1 MKKKK
6 IMGVCILVLIAL
18 VSTLHSISA
27 DETIAGGGPISP
39 AITYSSEITEIVPA
53 VTGESVTGSYEYY
66 VTKEF
71 DLFPGNNWVNAVRIA
86 AQADGTVVNIDI
98 DGDDIADQTLNL
110 DEGDNCEADLPTGT
124 HITSN
129 YELTVHQYDDYL
141 WDWEMVILP
150 ELRFWDTEYFYGGI
164 WSYGSGSNNHIL
176 IQAANDNTYVEIDL
190 DNNGVADLS
199 NTINKGEVW
208 DINSAA
214 VYDVVEVAS
223 YDSRIGAHITADEVI
238 QVHAFAEHAAYFG
251 SAYNVIP
258 TSSLGYEY
266 FVPYTTTFYPVGWD
280 ESDNIVVVATR
291 DNTLVGIDTNHDSTI
306 DVTQLLVNAG
316 DSWAYPTGISTPAWS
331 SGAWVA
337 SVVLDSGEYSVN
349 QEKAIV
355 VFYASPKGGHVWDG
369 FMSQMVP
376 KMSTRSDYWNTV
388 SWETINHP
396 DISTGSPY
404 LYLFAYE
411 DGTIVHRDVDN
422 DGTADH
428 TYNMERKDGGLKI
441 YPEKCGE
448 HYWIEDPDNHHVS
461 MYQGWYYEY
470 ADVLSPVSYEINP
483 LQVVRVEKDFRYT
496 NVNFVPYDSGPD
508 EILGTEDDVQLPA
521 ELGDLLPKD
530 IVDPDPEFYDVEYV
544 LKPKDGTVSST
555 NPGQLYGVINI
566 TGAGVTNVSINDI
579 FGTQFDVNPDHLGGG
594 IEVIRVNSAG
604 YAEVITET
612 QVTDWSVDNAFNQV
626 TVVIHLTSPLEADEH
641 LMIYVKFQTALK
653 HSPPEWWDFINT
665 AEVIID
671 EGSPTEVDATVEFY

>member
-1 MKKKK
+1 
-6 IMGVCILVLIAL
+6 MGVCILVLIAL
-18 VSTLHSISA
+18 VTLHSISA
-27 DETIAGGGPISP
+27 DDTITGDGPISP
-39 AITYSSEITEIVPA
+39 AITYTSEITEIMPA
-53 VTGESVTGSYEYY
+53 ITGESVTGSYEYY

-71 DLFPGNNWVNAVRIA
+71 DLFPGNNQINAVRIA
-86 AQADGTVVNIDI
+86 AQADNTVVYIDI
-98 DGDDIADQTLNL
+98 DGDGTADQTLNL
-110 DEGDNCEADLPTGT
+110 DEGDNWEADLPTGT

-129 YELTVHQYDDYL
+129 YELTVHQYDDSYA
-141 WDWEMVILP
+141 DWEMVILP
-150 ELRFWDTEYFYGGI
+150 ELGFWDTDYYYGGI

-176 IQAANDNTYVEIDL
+176 IQAANDNTNVEIDL
-190 DNNGVADLS
+190 DNDGTADLI

-208 DINSAA
+208 DTSAAA
-214 VYDVVEVAS
+214 VYDATEDAS
-223 YDSRIGAHITADEVI
+223 YDTRVGAHITADKVI
-238 QVHAFAEHAAYFG
+238 QVHAFAEHATYFG

-266 FVPYTTTFYPVGWD
+266 FVPYIQTLSPAGWD
-280 ESDNIVVVATR
+280 ESDNIVVVATK

-306 DVTQLLVNAG
+306 DATQLLVNAG

-337 SVVLDSGEYSVN
+337 SVVLDSGEYSVD

-355 VFYASPKGGHVWDG
+355 VFYASPRGGHEWDG
-369 FMSQMVP
+369 FMSQIVP

-388 SWETINHP
+388 SRGTIHL
-396 DISTGSPY
+396 SAMPY

-411 DGTIVHRDVDN
+411 DDTIVYRDVDN
-422 DGTADH
+422 DGTTDY
-428 TYNMERKDGGLKI
+428 TYNLDRKDGGLKI

-448 HYWIEDPDNHHVS
+448 HYWIDDPDNHHVS
-461 MYQGWYYEY
+461 MYQGWYY
-470 ADVLSPVSYEINP
+470 AAGDMLSPVSYEINP

-496 NVNFVPYDSGPD
+496 NVNFVPYGPGPD

-530 IVDPDPEFYDVEYV
+530 IVDPDPEFYDIGYV

-566 TGAGVTNVSINDI
+566 KGAGVTNVSVNDI

-594 IEVIRVNSAG
+594 IEVIRVNSTG
-604 YAEVITET
+604 YAEVIIET
-612 QVTDWSVDNAFNQV
+612 QVTDWSVDNAINQV
-626 TVVIHLTSPLEADEH
+626 TVVINLTSPLEADEH
-641 LMIYVKFQTALK
+641 LTIYVKFQTALK
-653 HSPPEWWDFINT
+653 HSPPEWWDFVNT

-671 EGSPTEVDATVEFY
+671 EGTPMEVDATVEFY